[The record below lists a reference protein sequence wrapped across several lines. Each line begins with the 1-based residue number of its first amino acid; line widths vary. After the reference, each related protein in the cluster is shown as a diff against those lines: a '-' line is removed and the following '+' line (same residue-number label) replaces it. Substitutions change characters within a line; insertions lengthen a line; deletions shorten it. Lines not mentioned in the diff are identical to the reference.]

1 MAVKKKLVD
10 RIFSVDV
17 QATENALWVYKGKTA
32 KERSC
37 IWFQDGPA
45 GGCCTVVRI
54 NLRLLVKIRALSFR
68 LCAPARFVQP
78 TCQGHSAGCV
88 GQTFTWG
95 AIRGDTGPPW
105 IFFPRANHALYLAC
119 FFLLTERRKSYYGI
133 SDKFQTRDTCYFSQ
147 QRNWSRP
154 SRVPNI
160 W

>member
-1 MAVKKKLVD
+1 MC
-10 RIFSVDV
+10 RR
-17 QATENALWVYKGKTA
+17 QRMRYEGKTA

-95 AIRGDTGPPW
+95 AIQGDTGPPW
-105 IFFPRANHALYLAC
+105 IFFPRANDALYLASL
-119 FFLLTERRKSYYGI
+119 FFLWGQEENPTTASPTSSKRATRVIFPNNEIEVSLRVYLTF
-133 SDKFQTRDTCYFSQ
+133 DKRLTDFS
-147 QRNWSRP
+147 
-154 SRVPNI
+154 
-160 W
+160 